1 MRRNTT
7 LLFNLFIIILIM
19 SACDGKTDESACMG
33 DYDQQALYTN
43 LADNLIVPSFQN
55 LRISS
60 SNLDTEITSFVDEPT
75 TTKLT
80 TVRTAFRTTY
90 LAWQKVEY
98 FNFGPSEAIQLN
110 TKINNFPLNTALLE
124 ANISIGQY
132 NLDSPDNY
140 YSGLP
145 ALDYLL
151 YGVGEED
158 NVIISKYTTD
168 ENAAAYRDYLSA
180 VILLMKN
187 KINTAN
193 NNWENTYRDDFVTN
207 TGTADGT
214 AIGLI
219 LNSLNENFEKTRR
232 DRLGIPSGFH
242 DINVPAFPDR
252 VEAFYSGLSLELLK
266 VNMQTAKDYFTGMNG
281 EGIDDYLEFSGVKK
295 EGINLEDAIN
305 NQFDAIINN
314 VNAIPET
321 LPSSIVDETG
331 KIQNVYVP
339 LANQVVNLKTDTP
352 SALCVSITYI
362 DNASDSD

>member
-1 MRRNTT
+1 MRRNIT

-19 SACDGKTDESACMG
+19 FSCDNKPNESACMG

-43 LADNLIVPSFQN
+43 LADNLIIPSFQS
-55 LRISS
+55 LQTST
-60 SNLDTEITSFVDEPT
+60 SNLDTEIAAFIDEPT
-75 TTKLT
+75 TEKLT
-80 TVRTAFRTTY
+80 AARTAFRTTY
-90 LAWQKVEY
+90 VAWQKVEY
-98 FNFGPSEAIQLN
+98 FNFGPSEAVQLN
-110 TKINNFPLNTALLE
+110 TRINNFPLNAALLE
-124 ANISIGQY
+124 ANVSMGQY

-151 YGVGEED
+151 YGLEED
-158 NVIISKYTTD
+158 NNAIINKYTTG
-168 ENAAAYRDYLSA
+168 ENAAAYREYLLA
-180 VILLMKN
+180 VIALIKN
-187 KINTAN
+187 KINTVN
-193 NNWENTYRDDFVTN
+193 NNWQNTYRDDFVRN

-242 DINVPAFPDR
+242 DINVPAFPER

-266 VNMQTAKDYFTGMNG
+266 VNMQTAKDYFNGING
-281 EGIDDYLEFSGVKK
+281 EGVDDYLEFAGVKK

-314 VNAIPET
+314 INSIPET
-321 LPSSIVDETG
+321 LSNSMLNETE
-331 KIQNVYVP
+331 KIQNAYVP